1 MPMLNI
7 GILTHVDDK
16 LLPFL
21 IKKIKN
27 LKNIKF
33 YLIVSKTKKNNLKFK
48 KIFNER
54 TGNYFSKHK
63 LDLFNLNLNYP
74 IFLVDSHNSKRFHK
88 VIKLNNIKYL
98 YNSDT
103 LNKIN
108 NLTLKKVKGIINIHP
123 GVLPYYRGCTCPEW
137 TLFNKD
143 ALGITAHYMDD
154 DYDNGK
160 IIEIKYLKFK
170 KADIREYKDIRIK
183 IFLET
188 FELAKKIFKK
198 IENIKV
204 YTQDE
209 SEAKYYGVIKNK
221 YLSKIKKEIEKKL
234 YPFNEKNLIK

>member
-1 MPMLNI
+1 MNI
-7 GILTHVDDK
+7 GILTNFNDK

-21 IKKIKN
+21 LKKIKN
-27 LKNIKF
+27 LKKINF
-33 YLIVSKTKKNNLKFK
+33 YLIISKTKNDNFK
-48 KIFNER
+48 YQKIFIER
-54 TGNYFSKHK
+54 TGNYFLKHN
-63 LDLFNLNLNYP
+63 LDLFNINLNYP
-74 IFLVDSHNSKRFHK
+74 IFLVNSHNSKKFHK
-88 VIKLNNIKYL
+88 IIKLNNIKYL
-98 YNSDT
+98 YNSGT
-103 LNKIN
+103 PNKIN
-108 NLTLKKVKGIINIHP
+108 KVTLKKVKGIINIHP

-143 ALGITAHYMDD
+143 ALGITAHYMDE

-170 KADIREYKDIRIK
+170 KTDIREYKDIRIK

-204 YTQDE
+204 YPQDE
-209 SEAKYYGVIKNK
+209 SEAKYYSVIKNK